1 MFTHPDLRGDAPTP
15 WAASVYMPL
24 MGEDVYVT
32 LDGLRAYSEV
42 VTQFWTE
49 FGDALLSSERY

>member
-1 MFTHPDLRGDAPTP
+1 M
-15 WAASVYMPL
+15 YMPL

-32 LDGLRAYSEV
+32 LYDLRAYSEV
-42 VTQFWTE
+42 VTQFCTV